1 LGDPLDGLSA
11 TLERTPP
18 DAVVIR
24 LAGEL
29 DLATRE
35 QVTEAVRA
43 VLPAFRPETLVLD
56 LDAVTLLDSAGIG
69 ALVGCWKLA
78 AGAGCALRLRNP
90 RPLAY
95 AQLELTGLL
104 DVFSVPR
111 T

>member
-1 LGDPLDGLSA
+1 MDGLSA
-11 TLERTPP
+11 TLEPASP
-18 DAVVIR
+18 DTVVIR

-43 VLPAFRPETLVLD
+43 VLPAFRPEALVLD
-56 LDAVTLLDSAGIG
+56 LGAVTLLDSAGIG

-78 AGAGCALRLRNP
+78 HGAGCALRLSNP

-104 DVFSVPR
+104 DVFAVPHA
-111 T
+111 

>member
-1 LGDPLDGLSA
+1 MDGLSA
-11 TLERTPP
+11 TLEPTPP
-18 DAVVIR
+18 DTVVIR

-43 VLPAFRPETLVLD
+43 VLPAFRPDALVLD
-56 LDAVTLLDSAGIG
+56 LHEVTLLDSAGIG
-69 ALVGCWKLA
+69 ALVSCWKLA
-78 AGAGCALRLRNP
+78 NGAGCTLRLRNP

-104 DVFSVPR
+104 DVFALPHA
-111 T
+111 

>member
-1 LGDPLDGLSA
+1 MDGLSA
-11 TLERTPP
+11 TLEPTPP
-18 DAVVIR
+18 DTVVIR

-29 DLATRE
+29 DIATRE

-43 VLPAFRPETLVLD
+43 VLPAFRPDALVLD

-69 ALVGCWKLA
+69 ALVSCWKLA
-78 AGAGCALRLRNP
+78 NGVGCALRLRNP

-104 DVFSVPR
+104 EVFAL
-111 T
+111 

>member
-1 LGDPLDGLSA
+1 MDGLSA
-11 TLERTPP
+11 TLEPASTET
-18 DAVVIR
+18 VVIR
-24 LAGEL
+24 LAGIL

-43 VLPAFRPETLVLD
+43 VLPAFRPDALVLD

-78 AGAGCALRLRNP
+78 AGAGCTLRLRNP

-95 AQLELTGLL
+95 AQLEITGLTEL
-104 DVFSVPR
+104 FL
-111 T
+111 